1 MIRVQQIKSE
11 LFTSHVYLITSSN
24 SEEVFLIDCGTFENV
39 FPYLTTTS
47 NLAGIFLTHYHYDH
61 IYFIE
66 KWVAKFPNVKIYGS
80 SITKEGLSNPKR
92 NLSFYHEDPIIY
104 HSLNF
109 NIINEH
115 DTVPLFE
122 KDIDLRVIE
131 TEGHCEGSVS
141 FIVENYI
148 FTGDALIPNIPVVTK
163 LKTGS
168 KEESK
173 KSLVKIKRN
182 TKPDTIVCPGHLE
195 MIEVNEVNWNL
206 YLDA

>member
-1 MIRVQQIKSE
+1 MFLVKKITNE
-11 LFTSHVYLITSSN
+11 TFTSNVYILTSSQK
-24 SEEVFLIDCGTFENV
+24 EGVVLVDCGSYKEVIDVLPINFTV
-39 FPYLTTTS
+39 T
-47 NLAGIFLTHYHYDH
+47 AIFLTHYHYDH

-80 SITKEGLSNPKR
+80 SITKDGLSDPKR
-92 NLSFYHEDPIIY
+92 NLSFYHEDPIFY
-104 HSLNF
+104 HPLDF
-109 NIINEH
+109 KIVKEH
-115 DTVPLFE
+115 DIIPLFE
-122 KDIDLRVIE
+122 NDCQLRVIE
-131 TEGHCEGSVS
+131 TEGHCEGGLTFV
-141 FIVENYI
+141 VDCYI

-182 TKPDTIVCPGHLE
+182 TTANTIICPGHLE
-195 MIEVNEVNWNL
+195 MIKSNEVNWEL

>member
-1 MIRVQQIKSE
+1 MLRVQQIKSE

-39 FPYLTTTS
+39 FPYLTPTS

-80 SITKEGLSNPKR
+80 SITKDGLSDPKR

-104 HSLNF
+104 HPLNF
-109 NIINEH
+109 NILKEH

-122 KDIDLRVIE
+122 KDFELRVIE
-131 TEGHCEGSVS
+131 TEGHCEGSLS
-141 FIVENYI
+141 FILENYI
-148 FTGDALIPNIPVVTK
+148 FSGDALIPNIPVVTK

-173 KSLVKIKRN
+173 KSIVKIKRN
-182 TKPDTIVCPGHLE
+182 TTADTIVCPGHLE
-195 MIEVNEVNWNL
+195 MIKSNEVNWEL
-206 YLDA
+206 YIDA